1 MRDDCLI
8 VRAFSRPTIVAS
20 CDSRDWDILIRQ
32 ARRGDVL
39 ARLYVVLQQH
49 QLLTKVPEAANNHLL
64 SAWGLAQKH
73 ERVLRW
79 EVNRIQH
86 ALNETGIPIVL
97 LKGAAYLMQNLPA
110 ARGRFYADIDI
121 MVPKESLPVVE
132 RALLIHGWMTVK
144 LDAYDQR
151 YYRKWMHEIPPMR
164 HRRRQTVIDVHHR
177 ILPETTRAQP
187 DATKL
192 LDASIPVDGNESLR
206 TLAPVDMVL
215 HSATHLFYEGEL
227 DHGLRD
233 LLDLHEL
240 FLTFGDDENFWYK
253 LAERAQELELTRPL
267 YYALRYTH
275 GFLKTPIPLQVMRQ
289 VEAEG
294 PNRLLLSLMDALYK
308 RALVPAHPSCD
319 LYLTG
324 LARWLL
330 YIRGHYLRMPIYLLI
345 PHLMR
350 KAFIKEKEDK

>member
-8 VRAFSRPTIVAS
+8 VKAFSQPEIVAS
-20 CDSRDWDILIRQ
+20 YNLYDWDILIRQ

-39 ARLYVVLQQH
+39 ARLYTVLQQY
-49 QLLTKVPEAANNHLL
+49 QLLSKVPESAYNHLM
-64 SAWGLAQKH
+64 SAWALAQKH
-73 ERVLRW
+73 ERDLRW

-110 ARGRFYADIDI
+110 AQGRFYADIDI

-132 RALLIHGWMTVK
+132 RALLIHGWQTAK
-144 LDAYDQR
+144 LDDYDQQ

-164 HRRRQTVIDVHHR
+164 HRRRQTVIDVHHH

-187 DATKL
+187 DAKKL

-206 TLAPVDMVL
+206 TLAHVDMVL
-215 HSATHLFYEGEL
+215 HSATHLFYEGDL

-240 FLTFGDDENFWYK
+240 FITFGDNNNFWTK
-253 LAERAQELELTRPL
+253 LTERAQELELIRPL
-267 YYALRYTH
+267 YYALRYTK
-275 GFLKTPIPLQVMRQ
+275 GFLNTPIPLQSIQR

-294 PNRLLLSLMDALYK
+294 PNLLLSSLMDALYK
-308 RALVPAHPSCD
+308 RALVPIHPSCD
-319 LYLTG
+319 LYLTS

-330 YIRGHYLRMPIYLLI
+330 YMRGHYLRMPIYLLI
-345 PHLMR
+345 PHLIR
-350 KAFIKEKEDK
+350 KAFIKEKENH

>member
-8 VRAFSRPTIVAS
+8 VKAFSLPDIV
-20 CDSRDWDILIRQ
+20 DSYTSYDWDVLIRQ

-39 ARLYVVLQQH
+39 ARLYVVLKQR
-49 QLLTKVPEAANNHLL
+49 QLLTKVPESAHNHLK
-64 SAWGLAQKH
+64 SAWALAQKH
-73 ERVLRW
+73 ERDLRW

-86 ALNETGIPIVL
+86 ALNETEIPIVL

-110 ARGRFYADIDI
+110 AQGRFYADIDI

-132 RALLIHGWMTVK
+132 RALLIHGWMAVK
-144 LDAYDQR
+144 LDVYDQQ

-187 DATKL
+187 DAKKL
-192 LDASIPVDGNESLR
+192 LDASIPVDGYESVR
-206 TLAPVDMVL
+206 TLSPVDMVL
-215 HSATHLFYEGEL
+215 HSATHLFNEGEL

-240 FLTFGDDENFWYK
+240 FLIFGENENFWNK
-253 LAERAQELELTRPL
+253 LGERARKLELTRPL
-267 YYALRYTH
+267 YYALRYTK
-275 GFLKTPIPLQVMRQ
+275 GFLNTPIPQQSIRQ
-289 VEAEG
+289 IETEG
-294 PNRLLLSLMDALYK
+294 PNWLFAPLMDALYK
-308 RALVPAHPSCD
+308 RALVPVHPSCD
-319 LYLTG
+319 LYMTS

-330 YIRGHYLRMPIYLLI
+330 YIRAHYLRMPMYLLI

-350 KAFIKEKEDK
+350 KAFIKEKENS

>member
-8 VRAFSRPTIVAS
+8 VRAFSQPEIVAS
-20 CDSRDWDILIRQ
+20 LNSCDWDILIRQ
-32 ARRGDVL
+32 ARRGDL
-39 ARLYVVLQQH
+39 LGRLYTVVQQN
-49 QLLTKVPEAANNHLL
+49 QLLTTVPESVRKHLL
-64 SAWGLAQKH
+64 SAWALAQKH
-73 ERVLRW
+73 ERDLRW

-86 ALNETGIPIVL
+86 ALNDTRIPIVL

-110 ARGRFYADIDI
+110 AKGRFYADIDI
-121 MVPKESLPVVE
+121 MVPKVSLPAVE
-132 RALLIHGWMTVK
+132 GALLIHGWMTGK
-144 LDAYDQR
+144 LDSYDQK

-187 DATKL
+187 DAKKL
-192 LDASIPVDGNESLR
+192 FDASIPLKGNESLR

-215 HSATHLFYEGEL
+215 HSATHLFYESEL

-240 FLTFGDDENFWYK
+240 FISFGDDETFWVK
-253 LAERAQELELTRPL
+253 LTERAQELELTRPL
-267 YYALRYTH
+267 YYALRYTQ
-275 GFLKTPIPLQVMRQ
+275 GFLSTPIPGQSIRQ
-289 VEAEG
+289 VEKEG
-294 PNRLLLSLMDALYK
+294 PNRLLLSLMDILYK
-308 RALVPAHPSCD
+308 RALVPVHSSCD
-319 LYLTG
+319 LYMTD

-345 PHLMR
+345 PHLIR
-350 KAFIKEKEDK
+350 KAFIKEKGNE

>member
-8 VRAFSRPTIVAS
+8 VRAFSHPEIVAS
-20 CDSRDWDILIRQ
+20 LNSCDWDILIRQ
-32 ARRGDVL
+32 ARRGDL
-39 ARLYVVLQQH
+39 LGRLYTVVQQN
-49 QLLTKVPEAANNHLL
+49 QLLTTVPESVRKHLL
-64 SAWGLAQKH
+64 SAWALAQKH
-73 ERVLRW
+73 ERDLRW

-86 ALNETGIPIVL
+86 ALNDTRIPIVL

-110 ARGRFYADIDI
+110 AKGRFYADIDI
-121 MVPKESLPVVE
+121 MVPKVSLPAVE
-132 RALLIHGWMTVK
+132 GALLIHGWMTGK
-144 LDAYDQR
+144 LDSYDQK

-187 DATKL
+187 DAKKL
-192 LDASIPVDGNESLR
+192 FDASIPVKGNESLR

-215 HSATHLFYEGEL
+215 HSATHLFYESEF

-240 FLTFGDDENFWYK
+240 FITFGDDANFWTK
-253 LAERAQELELTRPL
+253 LLERAQELELTRPL

-275 GFLKTPIPLQVMRQ
+275 GVLKTPIPKHRMQQ
-289 VEAEG
+289 VETHG
-294 PNRLLLSLMDALYK
+294 PDLLLLSLMDALFK
-308 RALVPAHPSCD
+308 RALVPFHSSCD
-319 LYLTG
+319 IYLTA

-330 YIRGHYLRMPIYLLI
+330 YIRGHYLRMPLYLLI
-345 PHLMR
+345 PHLIR
-350 KAFIKEKEDK
+350 KAFIKEKESN

>member
-8 VRAFSRPTIVAS
+8 VRAFSRPEIVAS
-20 CDSRDWDILIRQ
+20 YNPCDWDVLIRQ
-32 ARRGDVL
+32 ARRGDIL
-39 ARLYVVLQQH
+39 ARLYVVLQQC
-49 QLLTKVPEAANNHLL
+49 QLLTNVPESAHMHLI
-64 SAWGLAQKH
+64 SAWALAQKH

-79 EVNRIQH
+79 EVDRIQH
-86 ALNETGIPIVL
+86 ALNETGIPVVL
-97 LKGAAYLMQNLPA
+97 LKGAAYLMQDLPA

-121 MVPKESLPVVE
+121 MVSKESLPVVE

-192 LDASIPVDGNESLR
+192 FAASVPVDGNESLR
-206 TLAPVDMVL
+206 TLAPVDMLL

-240 FLTFGDDENFWYK
+240 FVTFGEDENFWTK
-253 LAERAQELELTRPL
+253 LQERAQELELTRPL
-267 YYALRYTH
+267 YYAMRYTY
-275 GFLKTPIPLQVMRQ
+275 GFLKTPIPLSSMRQ

-294 PNRLLLSLMDALYK
+294 PNWLLRGVMDALYK
-308 RALVPAHPSCD
+308 RALVPSHPSCD
-319 LYLTG
+319 VYLTS

-330 YIRGHYLRMPIYLLI
+330 YIRGHYLRMPLYLLI
-345 PHLMR
+345 PHLIR
-350 KAFIKEKEDK
+350 KAFVKEKKNK